1 MSDDCDQSLGVAGM
15 ALFGATLALV
25 ACCLLTLRVNCFPP
39 VFLRLATNDVFLAEY
54 DRRAD
59 EVVDHDIKKKYKI
72 GRKLGSGVTSDV
84 FRVTEKSSGDKFALK
99 KIPLKGSESLQRA
112 VEQEIA
118 ILKRIKHHHI
128 VALHDTYQSSTTVWA
143 IMELVSGG
151 ELSNYVLQ
159 HRGWN
164 EAEAARCVHQVLSGM
179 GYLHSQ
185 GIVHRDIKMANLLR
199 SDQSDHFEVKIADF
213 GASTVVKVPR
223 IENESSREL
232 AAFKATASLR
242 DTIGTPCNMAPEVF
256 DHGYGPM
263 ADMWSLGCVVYEL
276 LTGEPPFDPYKLPAD
291 NPEFH
296 LKRNVRAAK
305 FPMETAEWRALS
317 TEASSFVQGLLCASV
332 ARRHSAWEC
341 LAHSWLGGRLRSAK
355 SLEELS
361 AAQSARKRRA
371 TSILPVHRTPLEA
384 GATRKPSGA
393 ADGAAPLDAPAVPAE
408 GGFTPTQA
416 QIEISLPR
424 RKLSALHSGDDLKLL
439 SAEGGAGG
447 EELDVVVSDD
457 RHSAVA
463 RYDPSDEWLSRE
475 DSKSEKV

>member
-1 MSDDCDQSLGVAGM
+1 M
-15 ALFGATLALV
+15 
-25 ACCLLTLRVNCFPP
+25 
-39 VFLRLATNDVFLAEY
+39 
-54 DRRAD
+54 
-59 EVVDHDIKKKYKI
+59 
-72 GRKLGSGVTSDV
+72 
-84 FRVTEKSSGDKFALK
+84 
-99 KIPLKGSESLQRA
+99 
-112 VEQEIA
+112 
-118 ILKRIKHHHI
+118 
-128 VALHDTYQSSTTVWA
+128 
-143 IMELVSGG
+143 
-151 ELSNYVLQ
+151 
-159 HRGWN
+159 
-164 EAEAARCVHQVLSGM
+164 
-179 GYLHSQ
+179 
-185 GIVHRDIKMANLLR
+185 
-199 SDQSDHFEVKIADF
+199 KIADF

-223 IENESSREL
+223 VENESSRDL
-232 AAFKATASLR
+232 AAFKATSSLR
-242 DTIGTPCNMAPEVF
+242 DAIGTPCNMAPEVF

-317 TEASSFVQGLLCASV
+317 SEASSFVQGLLCASA

-475 DSKSEKV
+475 ESKSEQV

>member
-1 MSDDCDQSLGVAGM
+1 M
-15 ALFGATLALV
+15 
-25 ACCLLTLRVNCFPP
+25 
-39 VFLRLATNDVFLAEY
+39 
-54 DRRAD
+54 
-59 EVVDHDIKKKYKI
+59 
-72 GRKLGSGVTSDV
+72 
-84 FRVTEKSSGDKFALK
+84 
-99 KIPLKGSESLQRA
+99 
-112 VEQEIA
+112 
-118 ILKRIKHHHI
+118 
-128 VALHDTYQSSTTVWA
+128 
-143 IMELVSGG
+143 
-151 ELSNYVLQ
+151 
-159 HRGWN
+159 
-164 EAEAARCVHQVLSGM
+164 
-179 GYLHSQ
+179 
-185 GIVHRDIKMANLLR
+185 
-199 SDQSDHFEVKIADF
+199 KIADF

-242 DTIGTPCNMAPEVF
+242 DAIGTPCNMAPEVF

-317 TEASSFVQGLLCASV
+317 SEASSFVQGLLCASA

-341 LAHSWLGGRLRSAK
+341 LAHGWLGGRLRSAK

-371 TSILPVHRTPLEA
+371 TSILPAQRAPLEA

-424 RKLSALHSGDDLKLL
+424 RKLSALHSGDDLTLL

-463 RYDPSDEWLSRE
+463 RYDPSDEWSFSSKE
-475 DSKSEKV
+475 ESKSEQV

>member
-1 MSDDCDQSLGVAGM
+1 M
-15 ALFGATLALV
+15 
-25 ACCLLTLRVNCFPP
+25 
-39 VFLRLATNDVFLAEY
+39 
-54 DRRAD
+54 
-59 EVVDHDIKKKYKI
+59 
-72 GRKLGSGVTSDV
+72 
-84 FRVTEKSSGDKFALK
+84 
-99 KIPLKGSESLQRA
+99 
-112 VEQEIA
+112 
-118 ILKRIKHHHI
+118 
-128 VALHDTYQSSTTVWA
+128 
-143 IMELVSGG
+143 
-151 ELSNYVLQ
+151 
-159 HRGWN
+159 
-164 EAEAARCVHQVLSGM
+164 
-179 GYLHSQ
+179 
-185 GIVHRDIKMANLLR
+185 
-199 SDQSDHFEVKIADF
+199 KIADF

-242 DTIGTPCNMAPEVF
+242 DAIGTPCNMAPEVF

-317 TEASSFVQGLLCASV
+317 SEASSFVQGLLCASA

-341 LAHSWLGGRLRSAK
+341 LAHGWLGGRLRSAK

-371 TSILPVHRTPLEA
+371 TSILPAQRAPLEA

-393 ADGAAPLDAPAVPAE
+393 ADGAAPLDALAVPAE

-439 SAEGGAGG
+439 SAEGGAGA

-463 RYDPSDEWLSRE
+463 RYDPSDEWSFASRE
-475 DSKSEKV
+475 DSKSDKV